1 MNVRI
6 VLDPDY
12 IPQKYRLSPMLSEIL
27 DMKLE
32 TKPQVIM
39 GLWNYIK
46 VNVVW
51 IVQSMYSILNIC
63 VQVHGLQDTDDKH
76 TIHCDEQLQKVGKT
90 NMQM

>member
-46 VNVVW
+46 VKCCIDYAKHVF
-51 IVQSMYSILNIC
+51 
-63 VQVHGLQDTDDKH
+63 DTEYR
-76 TIHCDEQLQKVGKT
+76 CSGSWFAGYRR
-90 NMQM
+90 